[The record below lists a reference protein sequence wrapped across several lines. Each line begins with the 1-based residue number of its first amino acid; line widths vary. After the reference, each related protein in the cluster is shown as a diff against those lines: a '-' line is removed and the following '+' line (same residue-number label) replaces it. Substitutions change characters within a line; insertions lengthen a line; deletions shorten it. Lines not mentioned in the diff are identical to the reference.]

1 MEEQSTKI
9 LEALNELKREL
20 PAQYVAKEVY
30 NARLLGLEGRVKELE
45 KSKDTAFWAIVAA
58 MGSALL
64 TLVRMALGH

>member
-9 LEALNELKREL
+9 LEMLNELKREL
-20 PAQYVAKEVY
+20 SAQYVAKEVY

-45 KSKDTAFWAIVAA
+45 KSKDTAFWAIVTA